1 MNTENIA
8 QISKILEALSSLDAS
23 QIFAKKKGESLSNNS
38 KQNTLSFEKFEYFFD
53 KVVKSFI
60 LEIESDDAFLLPDTF
75 ARENNIYSIKEIL
88 NSLKL
93 NIQLGDFENAQYF
106 LVLTIQYAK
115 TFSFYEK
122 NQLKNQIDSVIKM
135 KREIEEYRRKYKQ
148 FYDKIEALSNR
159 NIEAENKR
167 EEYLSKLA
175 NTHDESNRLLIKI
188 NSLVKISENNN
199 NEVNVI
205 LSEAN
210 AITND
215 YKRAKIDIEQIHNEI
230 NLLLHQTE
238 NEISSQKDTWNM
250 KYEEVD
256 KRYDDFEQKSKIVE
270 DKAIFFEERNNYL
283 NELIGREVGTSL
295 FKTFNQRKNEISP
308 SLKIWQISVWVASF
322 IAIIVIFAIFTNFFG
337 LFGAPSHTFTWQEI
351 IVNAIKSSPAIFL
364 LYYTISQ
371 YNKERNFQEE
381 YAFKSAAALTIKA
394 YADILKDDAKK
405 DELILRSVSGVYRSP
420 IINKY
425 NTKSDL
431 NSLTDLAKELIG
443 KGSEVLPKSN
453 KS

>member
-1 MNTENIA
+1 
-8 QISKILEALSSLDAS
+8 
-23 QIFAKKKGESLSNNS
+23 
-38 KQNTLSFEKFEYFFD
+38 
-53 KVVKSFI
+53 
-60 LEIESDDAFLLPDTF
+60 
-75 ARENNIYSIKEIL
+75 
-88 NSLKL
+88 
-93 NIQLGDFENAQYF
+93 
-106 LVLTIQYAK
+106 
-115 TFSFYEK
+115 
-122 NQLKNQIDSVIKM
+122 M

>member
-8 QISKILEALSSLDAS
+8 QISEILKALSLLNLS
-23 QIFAKKKGESLSNNS
+23 QKFAKKNGESLFKTI
-38 KQNTLSFEKFEYFFD
+38 KQSTLSFAKFENFFD
-53 KVVKSFI
+53 KVIQSFT
-60 LEIESDDAFLLPDTF
+60 LEIESENAFLLPDTF
-75 ARENNIYSIKEIL
+75 SIENNVYPIKEVL
-88 NSLKL
+88 TSLKL
-93 NIQLGDFENAQYF
+93 HIERGDFETAQIF

-115 TFSFYEK
+115 VFGFYEK
-122 NQLKNQIDSVIKM
+122 NEIKRQIDSFVQI
-135 KREIEEYRRKYKQ
+135 KRELEEYRRRYKL
-148 FYDKIEALSNR
+148 LSNQIETLNER
-159 NIEAENKR
+159 NIEATNKR

-175 NTHDESNRLLIKI
+175 NTHNESERLLSQI

-199 NEVNVI
+199 NEVNAV
-205 LSEAN
+205 LSKAN

-238 NEISSQKDTWNM
+238 NEISNQKDTWNM
-250 KYEEVD
+250 KYEEID
-256 KRYDDFEQKSKIVE
+256 KRYDDFEQKLKIVE
-270 DKAIFFEERNNYL
+270 DKTGFFEERNNYL
-283 NELIGREVGTSL
+283 NELISREVGASL
-295 FKTFNQRKNEISP
+295 FKTFNQRKNEISL
-308 SLKIWQISVWVASF
+308 SLKIWQISVWVAAV
-322 IAIIVIFAIFTNFFG
+322 IAIFVIMAIFTNFFG
-337 LFGAPSHTFTWQEI
+337 YFGVANHTFSWQEI
-351 IVNAIKSSPAIFL
+351 IVNGIKSSPAIFL

-425 NTKSDL
+425 DTKSDL

-443 KGSEVLPKSN
+443 KGSEVIPKSN
-453 KS
+453 KP